1 MISSEVERT
10 LVKSPPELWA
20 ELSDPSSLSRHLGEL
35 GEIRIVR
42 TEPESTVEWT
52 AENTTGTVSL
62 KPSGWGTKV
71 TLSVTRELDEPPA
84 LTAEEASDAA
94 SATEL
99 TPEPEA
105 VQEPESA
112 QEPEAAIEPEVP
124 QDAQPE
130 QLEQEVA
137 PEEPEATPEAR
148 AMPEPSA
155 PELETP
161 PELTATLE
169 PELTDALE
177 LEPAIASD
185 PAPPEARRGFFARLF
200 GRRRAQSRE
209 RGSIEDSETADAESV
224 SAETTAASDPGD
236 RHAQNGEQIAPA
248 DEPSAAAEP
257 AIETEAG
264 APSKTETGHQSEPG
278 DAFAAIRQA
287 LAPETFAAAHLFAT
301 RPGPGRR
308 ESTEAPSESPT
319 ADTSTPPEEPAVDIA
334 AELLAAEEVASEQV
348 TAVLTAVLDRL
359 GAAHHRPF
367 SRA

>member
-20 ELSDPSSLSRHLGEL
+20 ELSDPTALSRHLGEL

-71 TLSVTRELDEPPA
+71 TLRVTREPDEPPTSA
-84 LTAEEASDAA
+84 PGPPSAA
-94 SATEL
+94 SAPEL

-105 VQEPESA
+105 A
-112 QEPEAAIEPEVP
+112 QEPEAALEPGTP
-124 QDAQPE
+124 QDAQPD
-130 QLEQEVA
+130 
-137 PEEPEATPEAR
+137 PDPEPE
-148 AMPEPSA
+148 PEP
-155 PELETP
+155 
-161 PELTATLE
+161 E
-169 PELTDALE
+169 PTTV
-177 LEPAIASD
+177 SD
-185 PAPPEARRGFFARLF
+185 PAPPVARRGFFARLF
-200 GRRRAQSRE
+200 GRRRAQARE
-209 RGSIEDSETADAESV
+209 PAGSV
-224 SAETTAASDPGD
+224 
-236 RHAQNGEQIAPA
+236 EQTAPA
-248 DEPSAAAEP
+248 DEPPGTTTEPLSTDRVPPTAAP
-257 AIETEAG
+257 ETAMETDAEAG
-264 APSKTETGHQSEPG
+264 PTSEPG
-278 DAFAAIRQA
+278 DAFAAIREA

-301 RPGPGRR
+301 QPGPGRH
-308 ESTEAPSESPT
+308 EPTEAPVQVPAPVAQPHAAST
-319 ADTSTPPEEPAVDIA
+319 ADAPQASQAPLESLTADASIPPQEPAVDIA